1 MDCQR
6 WNKIYK
12 LMDEIMIRKIIW
24 ITLLVLGCHFHAVFA
39 VTTNPGQTA
48 KPILSV
54 PANVPTRKVK
64 LYFNNLNQQQGNF
77 TLGNFTTGR
86 NIEFTMR
93 KDELIFQAV
102 LHLQFTP
109 SPALIPL
116 LSQLKIYLNDELVDV
131 IAISAEQLGK
141 LNSIDIPIDPRFI
154 NDFNRLRL
162 EFIGHYKAICENPAH
177 SSIWMDIDKS
187 SYLELNFQTLLL
199 KNDLSHFPE
208 PFFDPLDHNQLNLP
222 IIFSGQPNLA
232 QQRAAAILASWFGSK
247 ALWRGATFPVSFN
260 QIPTSNAIIFATNA
274 QKPDFLKNYKTV
286 TAPTVE
292 MISHPNNPYIK
303 LLLILGRDDKDLVTA
318 VRGIAQGNVLF
329 RGSSVIINN
338 VKMLEPRKPY
348 DAPNWMPTDKPV
360 AFAKLKEF
368 DEQLQTKGFT
378 PYPISLRFNLP
389 PDLFLHQSR
398 GIDLRLKYRYSLP
411 PAASMSQ
418 LHISLNN
425 SFVKSYV
432 LEHEGEKALA
442 GNMAVTSKELYIP
455 AKLGANNQFTFDFAY
470 GTQIAGGML
479 NEQCI
484 TYQVINN
491 LGVIDDASTLNLSN
505 YYHYIAMPNLNAFM
519 SSGFPFSI
527 LADLSQTIVYIDPQ
541 SKPEAVTSLL
551 NVAGNIGAATGYPIL
566 AMTLTDNWSQV
577 KNKNADLLIIGTLPK
592 DLRDN
597 DDLNLLINKTQDW
610 VKKPLN
616 RNAMPDTHRVTPFSA
631 AESKTTVTAMGSVAA
646 ILGIQSPYYEKRS
659 IIALLAESQ
668 QGFDLLNKA
677 LTHNKNVDKIFGS
690 LAVIRDSGIDSF
702 RVGNKYYLGYLPF
715 WDRFW
720 NLLQEH
726 PISLALLSLLA
737 AVLITFL
744 IWNGLSRLIKHRLK
758 GTQQDKT

>member
-1 MDCQR
+1 
-6 WNKIYK
+6 
-12 LMDEIMIRKIIW
+12 MIRKIIW
-24 ITLLVLGCHFHAVFA
+24 ITLLVFGFHLHAAPV
-39 VTTNPGQTA
+39 VTTNPDQIA

-93 KDELIFQAV
+93 KDELIFQAA
-102 LHLQFTP
+102 LHLQFIP
-109 SPALIPL
+109 SPSLIPL
-116 LSQLKIYLNDELVDV
+116 LSQLKIYLNDQLVDV

-141 LNSIDIPIDPRFI
+141 LNSIDIPIDSRFI

-177 SSIWMDIDKS
+177 SSIWMDIDKN

-199 KNDLSHFPE
+199 KNDLSHFPA
-208 PFFDPLDHNQLNLP
+208 PFFDPLDKNRLNLP
-222 IIFSGQPNLA
+222 IIFSEQPNLA

-247 ALWRGATFPVSFN
+247 ALWRGSTFPVLYN
-260 QIPTSNAIIFATNA
+260 QVPTSNAIIFATNA
-274 QKPDFLKNYKTV
+274 QRPNFLKNYKTV
-286 TAPTVE
+286 QAPTVE

-303 LLLILGRDDKDLVTA
+303 LLVISGRDDKDLVTA
-318 VRGIAQGNVLF
+318 VQGIAQGNVLF
-329 RGSSVIINN
+329 RGPSVSIDN
-338 VKMLEPRKPY
+338 VKMLQPRKPY
-348 DAPNWMPTDKPV
+348 DAPNWIPTYKPV
-360 AFAKLKEF
+360 TFAKLKEF

-378 PYPISLRFNLP
+378 PFPISLRFNIP

-398 GIDLRLKYRYSLP
+398 GIDLFLKYRYSLP
-411 PAASMSQ
+411 PAASISQ
-418 LHISLNN
+418 LQISLNN
-425 SFVKSYV
+425 SFVKSYM
-432 LEHEGEKALA
+432 LEPKGENAFA
-442 GNMAVTSKELYIP
+442 GNMAVTSKQLYIP
-455 AKLGANNQFTFDFAY
+455 AKLGAHNQFTFDFAY
-470 GTQIAGGML
+470 GTQVAGGVQ

-491 LGVIDDASTLNLSN
+491 LGVIDDASTLDLSN

-527 LADLSQTIVYIDPQ
+527 LADLSQTVVYIDPQ

-551 NVAGNIGAATGYPIL
+551 NVSGNIGAATGYPVL

-577 KNKNADLLIIGTLPK
+577 KNKDADILIIGTLPK

-610 VKKPLN
+610 IKKPLN
-616 RNAMPDTHRVTPFSA
+616 RNAMPDTQRLTPFSA

-646 ILGIQSPYYEKRS
+646 IFGIQSPYYKKRS
-659 IIALLAESQ
+659 IVALLAESQ
-668 QGFDLLNKA
+668 QGFDLLNRA
-677 LTHNKNVDKIFGS
+677 LTNNKNVDKIFGS
-690 LAVIRDSGIDSF
+690 VAVIRDSGINSL
-702 RVGNKYYLGYLPF
+702 RVGNKYYLGYLPLL
-715 WDRFW
+715 DRLW
-720 NLLQEH
+720 ESLQKH

-737 AVLITFL
+737 AVIITFL
-744 IWNGLSRLIKHRLK
+744 MWNGLSALIRHRLK
-758 GTQQDKT
+758 GTQKDKT

>member
-1 MDCQR
+1 
-6 WNKIYK
+6 
-12 LMDEIMIRKIIW
+12 MDEIMIRKIIW
-24 ITLLVLGCHFHAVFA
+24 ITLLAFGFHLHAVSA
-39 VTTNPGQTA
+39 ATTNPGQTA
-48 KPILSV
+48 KSILSV

-102 LHLQFTP
+102 LHLQFIP

-141 LNSIDIPIDPRFI
+141 LSSIDIPIDPRFI

-162 EFIGHYKAICENPAH
+162 EFIGHYEAICENPAH
-177 SSIWMDIDKS
+177 SSIWMDIDKN

-199 KNDLSHFPE
+199 KNDLSNFPM
-208 PFFDPLDHNQLNLP
+208 PFFDPLDNNQLNLP
-222 IIFSGQPNLA
+222 IIFSGQPDLA

-247 ALWRGATFPVSFN
+247 ALWRGSTFPVLFN
-260 QIPTSNAIIFATNA
+260 QVPTRNAIVFATNA
-274 QKPDFLKNYKTV
+274 QRPDFMKNYKAV

-303 LLLILGRDDKDLVTA
+303 LLLILGRDNKDLVTA
-318 VRGIAQGNVLF
+318 VQGIAQGSVLF
-329 RGSSVIINN
+329 RGPSVIINN
-338 VKMLEPRKPY
+338 VKMLESRKPY
-348 DAPNWMPTDKPV
+348 DAPNWTPTDKPV
-360 AFAKLKEF
+360 AFTKLKEF

-389 PDLFLHQSR
+389 PDLFVHQGR

-411 PAASMSQ
+411 PASSMSQ

-432 LEHEGEKALA
+432 LEPKREKSFA

-455 AKLGANNQFTFDFAY
+455 TKLGAHNQFTFDFAY
-470 GTQIAGGML
+470 GAQVAGGIK

-491 LGVIDDASTLNLSN
+491 LGVIDEASTLNLSN
-505 YYHYIAMPNLNAFM
+505 YYHYIAMPDLNAFM

-527 LADLSQTIVYIDPQ
+527 FADLSQTVVYIDPQ
-541 SKPEAVTSLL
+541 SKPETVTSLL
-551 NVAGNIGAATGYPIL
+551 NVAGNIGAATGYPVL
-566 AMTLTDNWSQV
+566 AMTLTDNWSQI
-577 KNKNADLLIIGTLPK
+577 KNKDVDLLIIGTLPK

-631 AESKTTVTAMGSVAA
+631 AESKTTVTTMGSVAA
-646 ILGIQSPYYEKRS
+646 ILGIQSPYYKKRS

-668 QGFDLLNKA
+668 QGFDLLNRA
-677 LTHNKNVDKIFGS
+677 LTNNKNVDKFFGS
-690 LAVIRDSGIDSF
+690 LAVIRDSGINSF
-702 RVGNKYYLGYLPF
+702 RVGDKYYLGYLPF
-715 WDRFW
+715 WERFW
-720 NLLQEH
+720 YSLKEY
-726 PISLALLSLLA
+726 PISLALLALLA

-744 IWNGLSRLIKHRLK
+744 VWKGLSLLIKQRLK

>member
-1 MDCQR
+1 
-6 WNKIYK
+6 
-12 LMDEIMIRKIIW
+12 MIRKIIW
-24 ITLLVLGCHFHAVFA
+24 ITLLVFGFHLHAA
-39 VTTNPGQTA
+39 PADTTNPGQIA

-93 KDELIFQAV
+93 KDELIFQAA
-102 LHLQFTP
+102 LHLQFIP

-131 IAISAEQLGK
+131 IPISTEQLGK
-141 LNSIDIPIDPRFI
+141 LNSIDIPIDSRFI

-177 SSIWMDIDKS
+177 SSIWIDIDKN
-187 SYLELNFQTLLL
+187 SYLELNFQSLLL
-199 KNDLSHFPE
+199 KNDLSHFPA
-208 PFFDPLDHNQLNLP
+208 PFFDSLDNNQLNLP

-232 QQRAAAILASWFGSK
+232 QQHAAAILASWFGSK
-247 ALWRGATFPVSFN
+247 ALWRGSIFPVSFN
-260 QIPTSNAIIFATNA
+260 QVPTRNSIVFATNT
-274 QKPDFLKNYKTV
+274 QRPNFLKNYKTV
-286 TAPTVE
+286 QAPTVE

-303 LLLILGRDDKDLVTA
+303 LLLISGRDDKDLVTA
-318 VRGIAQGNVLF
+318 VQGIAQGNVLF
-329 RGSSVIINN
+329 RGPSVIIDN

-348 DAPNWMPTDKPV
+348 DAPNWMPTNKPV
-360 AFAKLKEF
+360 TFAKLKEF

-378 PYPISLRFNLP
+378 PYPVSLRFNVP
-389 PDLFLHQSR
+389 PDLFLHHTR
-398 GIDLRLKYRYSLP
+398 GIHLLLKYRYSLP
-411 PAASMSQ
+411 PAASRSQ
-418 LHISLNN
+418 LDISLNN
-425 SFVKSYV
+425 SFIKSYV
-432 LEHEGEKALA
+432 LEPKGERAFS
-442 GNMAVTSKELYIP
+442 GNMAVTRKELYIP
-455 AKLGANNQFTFDFAY
+455 AKLGANNQFTFNFAY
-470 GTQIAGGML
+470 GTQVAGGMQ

-491 LGVIDDASTLNLSN
+491 LGVIDDASTLDLSN
-505 YYHYIAMPNLNAFM
+505 YYHYFAMPNLNAFM

-527 LADLSQTIVYIDPQ
+527 WADLSQTVVYIDPQ

-566 AMTLTDNWSQV
+566 AMTLTDNWSRV
-577 KNKNADLLIIGTLPK
+577 KNKDADLLIIGTLPK

-610 VKKPLN
+610 IKKPLN
-616 RNAMPDTHRVTPFSA
+616 RNAMPDIHRLTPFSA

-646 ILGIQSPYYEKRS
+646 IVGIQSPYYKKRS

-668 QGFDLLNKA
+668 QGFDLLNRA
-677 LTHNKNVDKIFGS
+677 LTNNKNVDKIFGS
-690 LAVIRDSGIDSF
+690 VAVIRDSGINSL
-702 RVGNKYYLGYLPF
+702 RVGNQYYLGYLPF
-715 WDRFW
+715 LDRIWDS
-720 NLLQEH
+720 LQKH
-726 PISLALLSLLA
+726 PVSLALLSLLA
-737 AVLITFL
+737 AVIITFL
-744 IWNGLSRLIKHRLK
+744 LWNGLLVLIRHRLK
-758 GTQQDKT
+758 GTQKDKT

>member
-1 MDCQR
+1 
-6 WNKIYK
+6 
-12 LMDEIMIRKIIW
+12 MIRKIIW
-24 ITLLVLGCHFHAVFA
+24 ITLLVFGFHLHAAPA
-39 VTTNPGQTA
+39 VTTNPGQIA

-93 KDELIFQAV
+93 KDELIFQAA
-102 LHLQFTP
+102 LHLQFIP
-109 SPALIPL
+109 SPSLIPL
-116 LSQLKIYLNDELVDV
+116 LSQLKIYLNDQLVEV

-141 LNSIDIPIDPRFI
+141 LNSIDIPIDSRFI

-177 SSIWMDIDKS
+177 SSIWMDIDKN

-199 KNDLSHFPE
+199 KNDLSHFPV
-208 PFFDPLDHNQLNLP
+208 PFFDPLDNNRLNLP
-222 IIFSGQPNLA
+222 IIFSEQPNLA

-247 ALWRGATFPVSFN
+247 ALWRGSTFPVLFN
-260 QIPTSNAIIFATNA
+260 QVPTSNAIIFATNV
-274 QKPDFLKNYKTV
+274 QRPNFLKNYKTV
-286 TAPTVE
+286 QAPTVE

-303 LLLILGRDDKDLVTA
+303 LLVISGRDDKDLVTA
-318 VRGIAQGNVLF
+318 VQGIAQGNVLF
-329 RGSSVIINN
+329 RGPSVIIDN
-338 VKMLEPRKPY
+338 VKMLQPRKPY

-360 AFAKLKEF
+360 TFAKLKEF

-378 PYPISLRFNLP
+378 PFPISLRFNVP

-398 GIDLRLKYRYSLP
+398 GIDLFLKYRYSLP
-411 PAASMSQ
+411 PAASISQ
-418 LHISLNN
+418 LQISLNN

-432 LEHEGEKALA
+432 LGPKGEKAFA
-442 GNMAVTSKELYIP
+442 GNIAVTSKQLYIP

-470 GTQIAGGML
+470 GTQVAGGMK

-491 LGVIDDASTLNLSN
+491 LGVIDDASTLDLSK

-527 LADLSQTIVYIDPQ
+527 LADLSQTVVYIDPQ

-551 NVAGNIGAATGYPIL
+551 NVSGKIGAATGYPVL
-566 AMTLTDNWSQV
+566 AMTLTDNWPQV
-577 KNKNADLLIIGTLPK
+577 KNKDADLLIIGTLPK

-610 VKKPLN
+610 IKKPLN
-616 RNAMPDTHRVTPFSA
+616 RNAMPDTQRLIPFSA

-646 ILGIQSPYYEKRS
+646 ILGIQSPYYNKRS
-659 IIALLAESQ
+659 IVALLAESQ
-668 QGFDLLNKA
+668 QGFDLLNRA
-677 LTHNKNVDKIFGS
+677 LTNNKNVDKIFGS
-690 LAVIRDSGIDSF
+690 VAVIRDSGINSL

-715 WDRFW
+715 LDRLWDS
-720 NLLQEH
+720 LHKH
-726 PISLALLSLLA
+726 PISLALLSLFA
-737 AVLITFL
+737 AVIITFL
-744 IWNGLSRLIKHRLK
+744 MWNGLSALIRHRLK
-758 GTQQDKT
+758 GTQKDKT